1 MKIMTFEPYMQD
13 ALEDFFERC
22 FVAVGIPFS
31 PEGRHADIA
40 DIQHHYMENGY
51 FWCLFDE
58 DTLAGTVA
66 VRVIDH
72 ENKIIELKRMFVL
85 PEYQGRGYG
94 RALLEMAINYSK
106 NQGFSKLCLDT
117 RKSFSKAVHLYR
129 SSGFREIEKYNDNN
143 LAELF
148 FELIL

>member
-13 ALEDFFERC
+13 LLEDFFERC
-22 FVAVGIPFS
+22 FAAVGIPFS
-31 PEGRHADIA
+31 PNDRHADIA
-40 DIQHHYMENGY
+40 DIQHHYMENGC

-58 DTLAGTVA
+58 DTLAGTAA

-72 ENKIIELKRMFVL
+72 ENRITELKRMFVL

-94 RALLEMAINYSK
+94 RALLEMAIDHAGK
-106 NQGFSKLCLDT
+106 QGFKKICLDT
-117 RKSFSKAVHLYR
+117 RKDFSAAVHLYR
-129 SSGFREIEKYNDNN
+129 SSGFREIEKYNDND